1 MLEKKRSA
9 VLPVV
14 LIAVG
19 GGWLIN
25 ELQLMPQM
33 GTLIIL
39 GLIAAGI
46 AVLALEGINKSSV
59 VTAPMLIATGFALY
73 LKDYHGVGLKLSIP
87 ALMVLA
93 GLLMLLAR
101 SSHIADRAE
110 QSAQE

>member
-33 GTLIIL
+33 GTLIIW
-39 GLIAAGI
+39 G
-46 AVLALEGINKSSV
+46 
-59 VTAPMLIATGFALY
+59 
-73 LKDYHGVGLKLSIP
+73 
-87 ALMVLA
+87 
-93 GLLMLLAR
+93 
-101 SSHIADRAE
+101 
-110 QSAQE
+110 